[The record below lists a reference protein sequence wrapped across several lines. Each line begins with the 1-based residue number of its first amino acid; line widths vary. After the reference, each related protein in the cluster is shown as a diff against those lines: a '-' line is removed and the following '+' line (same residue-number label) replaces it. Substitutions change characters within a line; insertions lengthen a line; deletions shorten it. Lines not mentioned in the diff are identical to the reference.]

1 MRKEIA
7 YNSILN
13 LEWVAFLKTF
23 VAAVS
28 SLTLESCT
36 RRMAQHS
43 LGSFIKANFR
53 LKNSSILLI
62 NYCVLWILPGFK
74 ISIEWSSAILTLTK
88 PLITVNLE
96 ISFHAFLEN
105 ILLILHIGIGLMG
118 SAYNSKIMAYLLAV
132 GT

>member
-1 MRKEIA
+1 MRKEIV
-7 YNSILN
+7 YNLILN

-36 RRMAQHS
+36 GMMAQHS

-53 LKNSSILLI
+53 LKNSSILMI
-62 NYCVLWILPGFK
+62 NYCVLWILQGFQ
-74 ISIEWSSAILTLTK
+74 ISIEWSSAILSLTK
-88 PLITVNLE
+88 LLITVNLE
-96 ISFHAFLEN
+96 NSLHAFLGN
-105 ILLILHIGIGLMG
+105 ILRIFQFAIGLMG
-118 SAYNSKIMAYLLAV
+118 SAYNSEMMAYLLAV